1 MKIEY
6 EVLLEVSEKLVTIG
20 HTVHTF
26 MNGRG
31 KPVRPPEGLLS
42 VMENRL
48 SKYE

>member
-6 EVLLEVSEKLVTIG
+6 EVLLDESEKLVAIG
-20 HTVHTF
+20 HTVHIF
-26 MNGRG
+26 MNGKG

-42 VMENRL
+42 VVENRL